1 MSTFAVAKWGKSP
14 QREAIMRFVGD
25 YPAKTDAKGR
35 VFLPAAFRK
44 QLEAAGEERLVL
56 RPDLFQPC
64 LVLYP
69 EGLWNGLLDALRA
82 RLSRLNGEHQSVL
95 RRFVA
100 EAEPVELDSNG
111 RFLIG
116 KRKLQYAHIGS
127 DVRFLAI
134 DDHIEVWDR
143 DTCEAQLSAGG
154 DLGQALQALDL
165 GL

>member
-1 MSTFAVAKWGKSP
+1 
-14 QREAIMRFVGD
+14 MRFIGD

-44 QLEAAGEERLVL
+44 QLEAAGEERLIL
-56 RPDLFQPC
+56 RTDLFQRC

-69 EGLWNGLLDALRA
+69 EGLWNELLDALRG

-116 KRKLQYAHIGS
+116 KRKLQYANIGS

-143 DTCEAQLSAGG
+143 ETCEAHLAAGP
-154 DLGQALQALDL
+154 DLGATLQGLDL